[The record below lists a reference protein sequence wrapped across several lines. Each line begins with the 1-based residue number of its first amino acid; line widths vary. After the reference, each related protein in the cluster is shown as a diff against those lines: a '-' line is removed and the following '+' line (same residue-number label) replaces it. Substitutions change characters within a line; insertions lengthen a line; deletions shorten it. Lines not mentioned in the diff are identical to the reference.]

1 MPFTFPD
8 VAGRHVFVLGLGG
21 GCDVITAYAASRLL
35 SPGAARVMYGNTK
48 TDSAGPVERLTPHVA
63 RVASPVPEPGH
74 KPNGCGSAAI
84 DHGVPRDAHGSPWIV
99 LLGRDHDADA
109 LATEIASLGF
119 DLIIGVDAGGDS
131 IVTKRGRTRPGR
143 DQRVLAVLFRTR
155 VPVLHVV
162 VAPGCDGESRT
173 EDLCDALAA
182 RLNAG
187 AYRVASRW
195 PRSSPSCASR
205 AVGLARPAPRA
216 SSSRL
221 PTGGS
226 TAPPPARLSCR
237 AGVARRSPRRGL
249 RTPSCSSRP
258 LPSVRSHEALSP
270 HPGTR

>member
-8 VAGRHVFVLGLGG
+8 VTGRHIFVLGLGG

-35 SPGAARVMYGNTK
+35 SPGAARVVYGNTK

-74 KPNGCGSAAI
+74 KPKGCGSAAI
-84 DHGVPRDAHGSPWIV
+84 DHGVPRGAHGSPWIV

-131 IVTKRGRTRPGR
+131 IVTKRGRPRRGR
-143 DQRVLAVLFRTR
+143 DQRVLAVLLRTR

-173 EDLCDALAA
+173 GDLCDALAA

-187 AYRVASRW
+187 AYRGCFPLAPILPVLREQSSGLSEART
-195 PRSSPSCASR
+195 PRI
-205 AVGLARPAPRA
+205 VLAAADGRLDRTATGRVVVPRGCRPAVPPSWLA
-216 SSSRL
+216 HAFVFE
-221 PTGGS
+221 PA
-226 TAPPPARLSCR
+226 APQ
-237 AGVARRSPRRGL
+237 RSF
-249 RTPSCSSRP
+249 S
-258 LPSVRSHEALSP
+258 
-270 HPGTR
+270 